1 VKKAI
6 FFDKDGT
13 LIENIP
19 FNVESEKIKF
29 NPGAIELIRALK
41 GDFDFHII
49 TNQAG
54 IAFGHFEEFELKAV
68 KNKMQELFEAAGAKL
83 SGFHYCPHHPEGQ
96 VKNYA
101 KNCLCRKPGTK
112 LIEDAA
118 NQFNIDLAQSWLIGD
133 ILDDIEAGNRSG
145 MRTIL
150 LNVGNETEWDLNK
163 LRTPHHLINQLE
175 EALPLIKESD
185 YG

>member
-1 VKKAI
+1 MKKAI

-19 FNVESEKIKF
+19 FNIDSEKIKF
-29 NPGAIELIRALK
+29 NLGAVELISALK
-41 GDFDFHII
+41 DDFDFHII

-54 IAFGHFEEFELKAV
+54 IAFGHFKEFELTAV
-68 KNKMQELFEAAGAKL
+68 RNRMHELFEAAGAKL

-101 KNCLCRKPGTK
+101 KKCLCRKPGTK

-118 NQFNIDLAQSWLIGD
+118 TQFNINLMESWLIGD

-145 MRTIL
+145 MGTIL
-150 LNVGNETEWDLNK
+150 LNVGNETVWDLN
-163 LRTPHHLINQLE
+163 RFRIPHHLINELQ
-175 EALPLIKESD
+175 EAIPLIKGRT